1 MNWEDLCRYAD
12 QVLFRSLTIHN
23 NGGCAMEQTVISG
36 MVNGV
41 DVDRMGDTIQA
52 INGNPRLAK
61 FQFRL
66 ENRWINGSGNR
77 STVKGFSGAGQETS
91 HQTPF
96 VLEADEP
103 VVLLGQDSAPN
114 PAEYVLQAL
123 ASCLT
128 TSLVYHAA
136 ARGIRIEAV
145 ESKLEGDLD
154 LHGFLGLSDE
164 IRRGYQNIRV
174 SFTVKSDAPSETLQ
188 DLCKYSPVFDIISNP
203 VPVSI
208 SVEKK

>member
-1 MNWEDLCRYAD
+1 MQWEDLCRYAD
-12 QVLFRSLTIHN
+12 QMLFRSLTHN
-23 NGGCAMEQTVISG
+23 PQGGCAMEQTVISG

-41 DVDRMGDTIQA
+41 DVDRMGDTIKA
-52 INGNPRLAK
+52 INGNPGLAK

-66 ENRWINGSGNR
+66 ENRWINGSRNQ
-77 STVKGFSGAGQETS
+77 STIKGFSGAGLEALRQE
-91 HQTPF
+91 PF
-96 VLEADEP
+96 ALQADEP
-103 VVLLGQDSAPN
+103 MVLLGQDTAPN

-136 ARGIRIEAV
+136 ARGIRIEEV

-164 IRRGYQNIRV
+164 IRRGYQNVRV
-174 SFTVKSDAPSETLQ
+174 SFTVKSDASAATLQ
-188 DLCKYSPVFDIISNP
+188 ELCKYSPVFDIISNP

-208 SVEKK
+208 SVEMK